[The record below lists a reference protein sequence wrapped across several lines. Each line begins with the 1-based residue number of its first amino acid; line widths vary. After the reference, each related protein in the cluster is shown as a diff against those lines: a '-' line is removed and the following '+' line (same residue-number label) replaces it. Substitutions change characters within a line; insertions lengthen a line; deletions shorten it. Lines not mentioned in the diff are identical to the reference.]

1 MRGEERVM
9 SDIKET
15 GENAALLHAAR
26 QGLAAQPKSLEPKW
40 FYDEAGSALFEEI
53 TELAE
58 YYPTRTELAILAH
71 NADKLAR
78 YLPRDGAL
86 VELGSGASRKTRTL
100 IEAAPHLAAYLPID
114 ISGEFLHGVARDL
127 RQLYPALEIVP
138 IVADFTRPLSLPA
151 PYHKMCKAGFFP
163 GSTIGN
169 FLPTQAADLLR
180 QVHEWPQM
188 EHFIIGIDLVKD
200 AETLIAAYDDAKGVT
215 AAFNRN
221 VLRRMNRELGAN
233 FNLSGFAHE
242 ARWNNDCSRI
252 EMHLV
257 SLYEQTVTI
266 AGTHYAFHTGET
278 IHTENSHK
286 YTKDS
291 FTNLAADTGWR
302 VAEFITDPHDLFA
315 VAVLTPAV

>member
-1 MRGEERVM
+1 M

-15 GENAALLHAAR
+15 GENAALLQAAR

-40 FYDEAGSALFEEI
+40 FYDEIGSALFEEI

-58 YYPTRTELAILAH
+58 YYPTRTELAILAQ

-78 YLPRDGAL
+78 YLPGDGAL

-100 IEAAPHLAAYLPID
+100 IEAAPDLAAYLPID
-114 ISGEFLHGVARDL
+114 ISGEFLHSVARDL
-127 RQLYPALEIVP
+127 QQLYPALEIVP
-138 IVADFTRPLSLPA
+138 VVADFTRPLSLPA
-151 PYHKMCKAGFFP
+151 PYRKMRKAGFFP

-169 FLPTQAADLLR
+169 FLPAQATDLLQ
-180 QVHEWPQM
+180 QVREWPQL

-200 AETLIAAYDDAKGVT
+200 TETLIAAYDDEKGVT

-221 VLRRMNRELGAN
+221 ILRRMNRELGAN
-233 FNLSGFAHE
+233 FNLSSFAHE
-242 ARWNNDCSRI
+242 ARWNSAYSRI

-257 SLYEQTVTI
+257 SLHDQTVTI
-266 AGTHYAFHTGET
+266 AGERYAFHAGET

-291 FTNLAADTGWR
+291 FAKLAAGADWR
-302 VAEFITDPHDLFA
+302 IAEFITDPRNLFA
-315 VAVLTPAV
+315 VTVLVPA